1 MTLKTTAVTFVT
13 AAAAAVVLTGCGG
26 GSALGNAPDIQNP
39 AQTGGRKLSYE
50 YFQRCINPIYLAV
63 ISGSG
68 STNTCAASGCHD
80 TVAGTGGALR
90 VVPAAAIIDLS
101 DAANT
106 PAVVR
111 AQDMY
116 KNYYSSQGV
125 TVIGAPSESRLFAK
139 PLLLN
144 VLHGGGLIF
153 ASQTDDFPKR
163 IAYWISHPMPESQ
176 DEFGSAGNALFS
188 NNDPKT
194 GSCNVQ

>member
-1 MTLKTTAVTFVT
+1 MTLKTTAITLV
-13 AAAAAVVLTGCGG
+13 AAAAALAGCGG
-26 GSALGNAPDIQNP
+26 GSALGNAPNIENP

-50 YFQRCINPIYLAV
+50 YFQRCINPIFLAV
-63 ISGSG
+63 IAGSG

-90 VVPAAAIIDLS
+90 VVPSATIIDLS

-106 PAVVR
+106 ADVVR
-111 AQDMY
+111 TLDMY

-125 TVIGAPSESRLFAK
+125 TVIGAPTQSRLFQK

-153 ASQTDDFPKR
+153 ASQTDEFPKR
-163 IAYWISHPMPESQ
+163 IAYWISHPMPETQ
-176 DEFGSAGNALFS
+176 DEFGNAGNALFS
-188 NNDPKT
+188 NGDPKT
-194 GSCNVQ
+194 GSCNLQ